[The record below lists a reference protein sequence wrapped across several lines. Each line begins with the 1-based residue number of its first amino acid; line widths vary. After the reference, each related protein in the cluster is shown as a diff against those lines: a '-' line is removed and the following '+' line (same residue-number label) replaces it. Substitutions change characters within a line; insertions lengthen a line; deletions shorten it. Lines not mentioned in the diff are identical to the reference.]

1 MAEPDTSTRT
11 VATAFHARLTALGAS
26 FCTVGLLLGTL
37 FFAASLTPSLL
48 PRDYAL
54 QGVLS
59 GVSFAAGYGIGVF
72 ARWLW
77 GYLELPS
84 PAPRVQLIVKAVATV
99 LSLATAFA
107 FLWRA
112 SDWQN
117 SIHALMGL
125 EPVEGSRPLEV
136 GVIALAVFIV
146 IVMLARLFKW
156 TLHLVSEW
164 LKRYIPRRVANVLG
178 AAVVILLF
186 WSVVDGVLLRY
197 GLRLADSSFQR
208 LDALIESD
216 IAPPADPLK
225 TGSAASP
232 IGWEELG
239 RAGRLFVSTGP
250 GASDLAT
257 FAGREALEPIRV
269 FVGLNSADTVDA
281 RAALAL
287 EELKRTG
294 AFERSALV
302 VVTPTGTGWVD
313 PAAMDTLEYLH
324 RGDVASVAVQY
335 SYLTSWLSLLIEPGY
350 GADTARALFNVVY
363 DHWTTLP
370 PGSRPKLYLHGLS
383 LGALNSDLSFNIF
396 DIVGDPFQGALWSGP
411 PFPSVTWRAATA
423 GRDPQSPA
431 WLPRFRDGSAIRFA
445 NQQGMQQQRPG
456 AQWGPIHIVY
466 LQYASDPVTFFD
478 PASIYREP
486 AWMRGPRGPD
496 VSTELRWYPIVTLLQ
511 LALDMSLATTTPIGY
526 GHVYAPEHYI
536 DAWLEVTAPEGWQPS
551 EVERLKALFAE
562 R

>member
-1 MAEPDTSTRT
+1 MSFRNANTRA
-11 VATAFHARLTALGAS
+11 VASAFYGQLTTLAAS

-77 GYLELPS
+77 GYLELPA
-84 PAPRVQLIVKAVATV
+84 PTPRVELIVKAIAAV
-99 LSLATAFA
+99 LSIATAFV

-112 SDWQN
+112 SEWQN
-117 SIHALMGL
+117 SIRTLMGL
-125 EPVEGSRPLEV
+125 EPVDGSQPLEV

-146 IVMLARLFKW
+146 IVMLARLFKL
-156 TLHLVSEW
+156 TLHVVSEW

-178 AAVVILLF
+178 AAAAILLF
-186 WSVVDGVLLRY
+186 WSVADGVLLRY

-216 IAPPADPLK
+216 IAPPDDPLK

-232 IGWEELG
+232 IDWEELG

-250 GASDLAT
+250 GAADLAA
-257 FAGREALEPIRV
+257 FSGEAALEPIRV
-269 FVGLNSADTVDA
+269 FVGLNTADTVEE

-287 EELKRTG
+287 EELKRTR

-302 VVTPTGTGWVD
+302 IVTPTGTGWID

-363 DHWTTLP
+363 DYWTSLP
-370 PGSRPKLYLHGLS
+370 ADDRPKLYLHGLS

-411 PFPSVTWRAATA
+411 PFSSVTWRAATA

-445 NQQGMQQQRPG
+445 NQNGMQEQRPG
-456 AQWGPIHIVY
+456 AQWGPIRIVY
-466 LQYASDPVTFFD
+466 LEYASDPVTFFD
-478 PASIYREP
+478 AASVYREP
-486 AWMRGPRGPD
+486 AWMSLPRGPD
-496 VSTELRWYPIVTLLQ
+496 VSPELRWYPVVTLLQ
-511 LALDMSLATTTPIGY
+511 LALDMSLATTTPIGH

-536 DAWLEVTAPEGWQPS
+536 DAWLEVTAPENWPPS
-551 EVERLKALFAE
+551 EVARLKTLFAAH
-562 R
+562 